1 MNLLGRQ
8 TNKRNWRDQREQLV
22 SLGNKSSDHLAPEL
36 AVAVRLIT
44 AAADFAC
51 LCQDGKIILMNN
63 AALHLLGKERAE
75 TSSLTGQHFNTLVHE
90 ADSWTL
96 NSWWCSPV
104 DNSAPGLG
112 ARSHC
117 RLGTPETGWRNLE
130 LTCAYHWAC
139 DRQYEIILGRNTSVL
154 PAPVSMQDSK
164 GGTQP
169 RAEILKHAA
178 VLRRERV
185 KRKWAERNVRRLAY
199 QDHLTG
205 LINRAYFQVRLK
217 NTLRHS
223 DRFERA
229 VVLLVI
235 DLDHFKDIND
245 RIGSAAGDLV
255 LQQAGKRIRQCMR
268 ATDTVAR
275 LGGDEFAVLVSNT
288 KAVKIIDNLAQKI
301 IAALAEPFTVD
312 GPSLNISCC
321 IGASLYPTDSQNAE
335 TLLKNAQLA
344 LTSAKQEGP
353 GRYQVF
359 DAALNE
365 QVRLRRQLEDELS
378 NAITNDQLV
387 LHYQPQVDINT
398 GEVCG
403 VEALIRWQHP
413 ERGMIPP
420 VMFVPIAEAS
430 GLIFPMTEWVVK
442 TACAGLKR
450 CIDIGLDIERVSV
463 NLSANLLLHKDLI
476 GMISRILKETGLP
489 AKRLEVEITESMV
502 MDDIEKSSVTL
513 NALYLLGVGLALD
526 DFGTGYSSLTY
537 LRQFPLSTLKIDRSF
552 ITEMSANSED
562 IAIVRAVI
570 ALAHSLHLQVIAEG
584 VEEEKQLNIL
594 KQEGCDQVQGYYY
607 SRPLSLDNLIG
618 WCTARKISRRVQQS
632 QDEDIRFAG

>member
-1 MNLLGRQ
+1 M
-8 TNKRNWRDQREQLV
+8 
-22 SLGNKSSDHLAPEL
+22 SLGNELKGHDSPEL
-36 AVAVRLIT
+36 AVASRLI
-44 AAADFAC
+44 AGAADFAC
-51 LCQDGKIILMNN
+51 LCLDGEIILMNH
-63 AALHLLGKERAE
+63 AALRLLGSEKPRDQ
-75 TSSLTGQHFNTLVHE
+75 SPVGRHFSALVHE

-96 NSWWCSPV
+96 NAWWRSPV
-104 DNSAPGLG
+104 DAVTPGLG

-117 RLGTPETGWRNLE
+117 RLGSAKTGWHNLE
-130 LTCAYHWAC
+130 LTCAHHWAGG
-139 DRQYEIILGRNTSVL
+139 RQYEIIFGRNTSTPVI
-154 PAPVSMQDSK
+154 PAASPEAATVM
-164 GGTQP
+164 QP
-169 RAEILKHAA
+169 RAQILKHAA

-199 QDHLTG
+199 QDQLTG
-205 LINRAYFQVRLK
+205 LINRVYFQSRLK

-223 DRFERA
+223 DRFDRG
-229 VVLLVI
+229 VVLMII
-235 DLDHFKDIND
+235 DIDNFKDINE
-245 RIGSAAGDLV
+245 RIGATAGDLL
-255 LQQAGKRIRQCMR
+255 LQQVGRRIRQCMR
-268 ATDTVAR
+268 ATDSVAR
-275 LGGDEFAVLVSNT
+275 FGGDEFAVLVSNSKAT
-288 KAVKIIDNLAQKI
+288 KIVDGLAHKILE
-301 IAALAEPFTVD
+301 ALAEPFTIND
-312 GPSLNISCC
+312 QQLNITCC
-321 IGASLYPTDSQNAE
+321 IGATIYPTNGNNAE
-335 TLLKNAQLA
+335 TLLKNSQLA
-344 LTSAKQEGP
+344 LSSAKQSGA

-378 NAITNDQLV
+378 DAITNDQLV
-387 LHYQPQVDINT
+387 LHYQPQVNIHT

-430 GLIFPMTEWVVK
+430 GLIFPMTEWVIK

-450 CIDIGLDIERVSV
+450 CLDIGMDIERVSV
-463 NLSANLLLHKDLI
+463 NLSANLLLHKGLI
-476 GMISRILKETGLP
+476 GMISRVLKETGLP

-513 NALYLLGVGLALD
+513 NALYLLGVGLSLD

-552 ITEMSANSED
+552 ITEMSANAED

-594 KQEGCDQVQGYYY
+594 KQEGCDQVQGYFY
-607 SRPLSLDNLIG
+607 SKPLALDDLIS
-618 WCTARKISRRVQQS
+618 WCAARKNS
-632 QDEDIRFAG
+632 QAALKAQGDDIRIAG